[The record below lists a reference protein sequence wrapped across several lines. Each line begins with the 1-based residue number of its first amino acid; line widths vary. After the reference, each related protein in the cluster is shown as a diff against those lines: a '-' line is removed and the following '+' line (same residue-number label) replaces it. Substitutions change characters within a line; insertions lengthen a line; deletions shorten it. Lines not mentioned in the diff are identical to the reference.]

1 MAYLD
6 KWLPV
11 GRLSVLCLIFLPILL
26 NACTESDP
34 ANVDEVRPIK
44 DSEIIAFQKA
54 YGISFN
60 AISKAIE
67 DESYYESAARKHIDQ
82 YYNFEEGKVMF
93 KIGNEEDAP
102 FRYTI
107 EGLLSYL
114 IGKNKEFPNDE
125 GIAMQNWRKIDWNN
139 SGIIKEG
146 NIAIVI
152 GSVTMTNDDN
162 DQINQN
168 YTMGLKRNSNGA
180 LKLIAHK
187 ISRPCD

>member
-1 MAYLD
+1 MAYLM
-6 KWLPV
+6 KRLPANL
-11 GRLSVLCLIFLPILL
+11 LSLLGLIFFSILL
-26 NACTESDP
+26 NACEEATPSEVS
-34 ANVDEVRPIK
+34 EVRPIK

-82 YYNFEEGKVMF
+82 HYNFDEGKVMF
-93 KIGNEEDAP
+93 KIGNDEDAP
-102 FRYTI
+102 FRDTY

-114 IGKNKEFPNDE
+114 IGKNEEFPKDE
-125 GIAMQNWRKIDWNN
+125 GIANQNWRKIDWNN

-152 GSVTMTNDDN
+152 GTVNMIKENDEE
-162 DQINQN
+162 IIQN
-168 YTMGLKRNSNGA
+168 YTMGLKRDSDGD
-180 LKLIAHK
+180 LKLIVHK
-187 ISRPCD
+187 ISQACN